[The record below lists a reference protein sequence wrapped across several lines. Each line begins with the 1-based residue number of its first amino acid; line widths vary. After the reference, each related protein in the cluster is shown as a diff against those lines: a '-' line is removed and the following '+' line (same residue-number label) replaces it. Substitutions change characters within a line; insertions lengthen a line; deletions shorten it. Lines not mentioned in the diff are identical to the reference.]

1 MKKHFTLLFALLCA
15 SVMGWATKYCGEA
28 LESTTGATTG
38 QTVEFTASKTGAL
51 ETTFSITSTTSTV
64 VGLYEAVLQN
74 NGGGVL
80 NGDWSNNSGWTLE
93 GNTLSKVVAW
103 TTYPT
108 GNLQLHLIVRRDNSG
123 GDSDIMGRTFTD
135 IDVSAACSGGGD
147 EPENPESTPID
158 WTDATTNPYVPD
170 NSVYQIAGFTGSSVV
185 NVQTNWGHEGIYV
198 TFPNAVTSCSLG
210 EEGCHIEG
218 AGLLM
223 YLTAFTAE
231 ETEVTVVDEN
241 STNYVFVVHNN
252 SVGGGGSEPEDPEPS
267 ASPYCN
273 TEIGHLAD
281 PSADAN
287 SFILLSVGSDGHGHT
302 IVNIK
307 QDEAK
312 NSAMFD
318 YINIVGKKDIG
329 ADVATGGADEMAI
342 VFNTP
347 TPDGDG
353 NITFTLQW
361 STISWGGRWQIND
374 ITLPADAT
382 CASADPFPG
391 EHTYC
396 KYTDND
402 LRREGANVT
411 LTWATNNAGDVV
423 ITLADGEGAH
433 NTHFRNEGFEYGGG
447 KTMDDSW
454 FVYSGT
460 NHATAEYASK
470 YFTPEV
476 AVSGGNTY
484 ALRLKSGETVPNNA
498 VIAFLGHAF
507 SWRTDEAT
515 NAYTE
520 NKIFAYTY
528 GAACLF
534 LDAPTNVA
542 VDGTKHITFNTV
554 ANAESYTAH
563 VYLDGI
569 LKHRQNVSSG
579 DALTFVPYT
588 TGTYQVEVTASAAGY
603 PTSDPSDAYN
613 WALTADPVVV
623 GNSEYC
629 EWALPTFVADAVDC
643 KANLTIETSNDGSI
657 TITLSPLDEQTA
669 VFREQGMKL
678 SDFKVGEVRASASEY
693 FNRTYT
699 EGGSTVVLTLKDQ
712 DVKPGLGEKIYF
724 SGYVECTVNGT
735 STWPTANLT
744 YTYGSKCSGQKHVT
758 VDVNNNEMGSATVN
772 GEDDVYVD
780 AETQVTCVA
789 VANSGYDFVNWTV
802 SGVEVS
808 TLATYTPTIFVNTDL
823 VANFEAHRNTYCRTA
838 ITDDNGATVYM
849 TAKATGAVQDG
860 TGYPQYRLEF
870 EGMEGYAIT
879 GAGNF
884 DVWIGHVNGSSGN
897 TQFSNGAWTFVDNP
911 TDYPYGMGYIE
922 FYAENWRE
930 ITFPN
935 HYFYFAP
942 NGVVLL
948 DSNFPA
954 HINWANSCTDETA
967 PVLAAPSA
975 VALDASTIRLT
986 LSATDDYSNN
996 IRYHVTCEAASIDEN
1011 IDGVSGVA
1019 ITKDYTGLT
1028 AGTAYTFVVTAAD
1041 GTTEG
1046 AHVSASQSCSA
1057 TPVGDTEAPVITS
1070 FTATPSYGYVDLAI
1084 TATDDMVGNLTYT
1097 ITYGE
1102 NQQAEAVGAVGSE
1115 TTKRIF
1121 TTPNTSL
1128 SFSVVA
1134 TDAASHS
1141 SEAANASATTLTI
1154 PAAPAPTHN
1163 AQLVYSI
1170 YSNAYTPVV
1179 AQNFLRSNYGG
1190 PAPLAETDYLLY
1202 RMTNNTIVWGS
1213 ADQEGSIHPTDQSYT
1228 DGEHFGLD
1236 VTNMTYLHFDIWCD
1250 ASDQLNTL
1258 NLNDNSVTIATTRT
1272 IAGEWVSF
1280 DVPIANYTQADKQNL
1295 RFFKFHTFGSNCL
1308 AAIDNVYFYNMPTEI
1323 TFEDDAT
1330 DNSDVITANADKIAN
1345 VTINRAI
1352 AADNTWYTL
1361 CLPFDMSAEK
1371 VNNVFGASTIA
1382 TLVSSEDRGS
1392 IIHLNFDYKNAIEA
1406 GKPYLIK
1413 VSESFISGSTISDV
1427 MIKNVDPSAVGYKA
1441 VAEHMHFQGTFDKIK
1456 LEGADKRYVSANN
1469 TLYSPNSTNGTN
1481 IGAFRC
1487 YFTIPNGSSAGAP
1500 GRQAK
1505 IVFGQQTAT
1514 GCENVAAPEKPSK
1527 IMINGTLYILRDGKT
1542 YTAEGLLIE

>member
-1 MKKHFTLLFALLCA
+1 M
-15 SVMGWATKYCGEA
+15 
-28 LESTTGATTG
+28 
-38 QTVEFTASKTGAL
+38 
-51 ETTFSITSTTSTV
+51 
-64 VGLYEAVLQN
+64 
-74 NGGGVL
+74 
-80 NGDWSNNSGWTLE
+80 
-93 GNTLSKVVAW
+93 
-103 TTYPT
+103 
-108 GNLQLHLIVRRDNSG
+108 
-123 GDSDIMGRTFTD
+123 
-135 IDVSAACSGGGD
+135 
-147 EPENPESTPID
+147 
-158 WTDATTNPYVPD
+158 
-170 NSVYQIAGFTGSSVV
+170 YQIAGFTGSSVV
-185 NVQTNWGHEGIYV
+185 NVQTNWGHQGIYV
-198 TFPNAVTSCSLG
+198 TFPVAVSSCSLG
-210 EEGCHIEG
+210 EEGCHIDG

-223 YLTAFTAE
+223 YLTALTAE
-231 ETEVTVVDEN
+231 ETEVTVVDGN
-241 STNYVFVVHNN
+241 STNYVFTVHNN
-252 SVGGGGSEPEDPEPS
+252 TASGGGGVEPDPEPS

-273 TEIGHLAD
+273 TEIGHLAN

-287 SFILLSVGSDGHGHT
+287 SFILLSIGSDGHGHT

-307 QDEAK
+307 QDDAK

-329 ADVATGGADEMAI
+329 ADVSTGGADEMAI

-361 STISWGGRWQIND
+361 STVDWGGRWQIEN
-374 ITLPADAT
+374 ITVPADAT

-411 LTWATNNAGDVV
+411 LMWATNNDGDVV
-423 ITLADGEGAH
+423 VSLADGEGAH

-460 NHATAEYASK
+460 NNATVEYASK
-470 YFTPEV
+470 YFTV
-476 AVSGGNTY
+476 YDTDARAGGNTY
-484 ALRLKSGETVPNNA
+484 ELRLKDGESVPANA

-528 GAACLF
+528 GAICPF
-534 LDAPTNVA
+534 LDAPSNVA
-542 VDGTKHITFNTV
+542 IDGTKHITFDAV
-554 ANAESYTAH
+554 ANAQNYTAH

-623 GNSEYC
+623 GSSEYC
-629 EWALPTFVADAVDC
+629 EWALPHDHDQD
-643 KANLTIETSNDGSI
+643 ANLTIETDNDGDV

-669 VFREQGMKL
+669 VFRANGMKL
-678 SDFKVGEVRASASEY
+678 SDFKVGEVRTAASEY
-693 FNRTYT
+693 FNRTYSA
-699 EGGSTVVLTLKDQ
+699 GGSTVVLALKDPN
-712 DVKPGLGEKIYF
+712 VKPGLGEKIYF

-735 STWPTANLT
+735 ETWPTANLT

-758 VDVNNNEMGSATVN
+758 VAVNNNEMGSATVN
-772 GEDDVYVD
+772 EEADVYVD

-789 VANSGYDFVNWTV
+789 VANPGYDFVNWTV
-802 SGVEVS
+802 GGVEVS
-808 TLATYTPTIFVNTDL
+808 TSATYTPTISVNTDL
-823 VANFEAHRNTYCRTA
+823 VANFEAHRNTYCRASITA
-838 ITDDNGATVYM
+838 DNGATVYM
-849 TAKATGAVQDG
+849 TAKATGAVQDV

-879 GAGNF
+879 GAANF
-884 DVWIGHVNGSSGN
+884 NVNITHVNGNPGN
-897 TQFSNGAWTFVDNP
+897 TGFGNAAWTFVNNP

-930 ITFPN
+930 ITFSN

-954 HINWANSCTDETA
+954 HINWSNTCIDESAPILTA
-967 PVLAAPSA
+967 PTAE
-975 VALDASTIRLT
+975 ALDESTIRLT
-986 LSATDDYSNN
+986 LSAADDYSNV
-996 IRYHVTCEAASIDEN
+996 ITYHIVCAAASVDES
-1011 IDGVSGVA
+1011 IDGASGA
-1019 ITKDYTGLT
+1019 TITKDYTGLT
-1028 AGTAYTFVVTAAD
+1028 SGTTYEFTITAAD
-1041 GTTEG
+1041 GKTG
-1046 AHVSASQSCSA
+1046 SAHVSAPQVCSA
-1057 TPVGDTEAPVITS
+1057 TPEGDTEAPVITD

-1084 TATDDMVGNLTYT
+1084 TATDDMGNNLTFT
-1097 ITYGE
+1097 ITYGGE
-1102 NQQAEAVGAVGSE
+1102 NVEVESAPGAEV
-1115 TTKRIF
+1115 TKRIYALPS
-1121 TTPNTSL
+1121 TDY

-1134 TDAASHS
+1134 ADAASHTS
-1141 SEAANASATTLTI
+1141 AAAVAEATTLTI
-1154 PAAPAPTHN
+1154 PAAPTPVHN
-1163 AQLVYSI
+1163 AQLVYAI
-1170 YSNAYTPVV
+1170 YSDAYTPVV
-1179 AQNFLRSNYGG
+1179 AQDFWRSNYGS

-1202 RMTNNTIVWGS
+1202 RMTNNTIVWGN
-1213 ADQEGSIHPTDQSYT
+1213 ADAAGSIHPTDAAYT

-1236 VTNMTYLHFDIWCD
+1236 VTNMTYLHFDVWCD

-1258 NLNDNSVTIATTRT
+1258 NLNDNGIAIATTRT

-1280 DVPIANYTQADKQNL
+1280 DVPVAGYEQADKQNL
-1295 RFFKFHTFGSNCL
+1295 RFFKFHPFNSTNCL
-1308 AAIDNVYFYNMPTEI
+1308 AAIDNVYFYAVPANI
-1323 TFEDDAT
+1323 SFGDDAT
-1330 DNSDVITANADKIAN
+1330 DNTTTIADNANKFAN
-1345 VTINRAI
+1345 VTINRNI
-1352 AADNTWYTL
+1352 LADDTWYTL

-1371 VNNVFGASTIA
+1371 VSEVFGASTIA
-1382 TLVSSEDRGS
+1382 TLESSEDRGS
-1392 IIHLNFDYKNAIEA
+1392 LIHLNFNYVDAIQA

-1413 VSESFISGSTISDV
+1413 PGQNFASGTTISNV
-1427 MIKNVDPSAVGYKA
+1427 TIKNVDPSAEGYKA
-1441 VAEHMHFQGTFDKIK
+1441 IATHMHFQGTFNKIM
-1456 LEGADKRYVSANN
+1456 LTGEDKRYVSANN
-1469 TLYSPNSTNGTN
+1469 ELYSPNPNGGSA

-1487 YFTIPNGSSAGAP
+1487 YFTIPDGSSASAP
-1500 GRQAK
+1500 GKQAR
-1505 IVFGQQTAT
+1505 IVFGPQNAT
-1514 GCENVAAPEKPSK
+1514 GIDLINDSSK
-1527 IMINGTLYILRDGKT
+1527 SNGKLLINGVLYIIRDGNT
-1542 YTAEGLLIE
+1542 YNAQGMLVE